1 LSPLARISMFIRT
14 LAWIVLT
21 IIILGFSEAYAPV
34 VICPGFGND
43 SIDYDTPL
51 DQPSSVGLISVLSRR
66 GFDKD
71 KIYTVPVE
79 RTDWARVALGL
90 FDIPRFYT
98 NDCLPSG
105 FGYGWYLQRL
115 KDEVDRAYEESGGQK
130 VILLAHSAGGWLARA
145 AMADG
150 IWCSEREIKTSERI
164 RCLTTLGAIHRLP
177 SVDPTSCVTRG
188 ALKNTDALYPG
199 ALLRDEGIAYVTIG
213 GSAVVGDDA
222 EPNDIKLSEADE
234 LYSKRG
240 EGSAARVAYTSY
252 KAVSGIG
259 NTIGDGVVPLDWA
272 HLEGAKQITLDG
284 VVHSINEA
292 GTTIPSNRW
301 YGSEDVI
308 DRWLPILLEEA
319 GLVKGS
325 KGPSSSFSIANIFS
339 SLGLQKNEIDGSR

>member
-1 LSPLARISMFIRT
+1 MHRRT
-14 LAWIVLT
+14 LAWLVWTVVLHM
-21 IIILGFSEAYAPV
+21 SEAYAPV

-43 SIDYDTPL
+43 SVDYDTPL

-79 RTDWARVALGL
+79 RKDWARVALGL
-90 FDIPRFYT
+90 LDIPRFYK

-105 FGYGWYLQRL
+105 FGYGWYLKRL

-130 VILLAHSAGGWLARA
+130 VLLLAHSAGGWLARA

-150 IWCSEREIKTSERI
+150 VWCSERQIKTSDRI
-164 RCLTTLGAIHRLP
+164 QCLTTLGAIHRVP
-177 SVDPTSCVTRG
+177 SVGPNSCVTRG

-199 ALLRDEGIAYVTIG
+199 AFLREDGIAYITVG
-213 GSAVVGDDA
+213 GSAVVGDNTKPDSVG
-222 EPNDIKLSEADE
+222 LSEADE

-240 EGSAARVAYTSY
+240 EGSAGRVAFTSY

-259 NTIGDGVVPLDWA
+259 DIIGDGVVPLEWA

-308 DRWLPILLEEA
+308 DRWLPIVLEEA
-319 GLVKGS
+319 GLGNQS
-325 KGPSSSFSIANIFS
+325 KSTAPFSIANIFG
-339 SLGLQKNEIDGSR
+339 SLGLQGNDNVGTSR

>member
-1 LSPLARISMFIRT
+1 MFIRT
-14 LAWIVLT
+14 LAWIVLA
-21 IIILGFSEAYAPV
+21 IILGFCEAYAPV

-51 DQPSSVGLISVLSRR
+51 DQPSTVGLKSVLSRR

-71 KIYTVPVE
+71 RIYTVPVE

-105 FGYGWYLQRL
+105 FGYGWYIKRL

-130 VILLAHSAGGWLARA
+130 VLLLAHSAGGWLARA

-150 IWCSEREIKTSERI
+150 IWCSERQIKTSDRI

-177 SVDPTSCVTRG
+177 SVDPASCVTRG

-213 GSAVVGDDA
+213 GSAVVGDNS
-222 EPNDIKLSEADE
+222 EPDNVNLSEADE

-240 EGSAARVAYTSY
+240 EGSAAKVAYTSY

-259 NTIGDGVVPLDWA
+259 NTVGDGVVPLDWA
-272 HLEGAKQITLDG
+272 HLEGARQITLDG

-308 DRWLPILLEEA
+308 DRWLPIVLEEA

-325 KGPSSSFSIANIFS
+325 KGASSSFSIANIFS